1 MFPLETELESIAQHR
16 GAYWL
21 IVNRLL
27 ADLGLEKLKD
37 NCGQKPERLWYGNTK
52 SLSQLNLDALVPAFL
67 LEDIE
72 YEEATDF
79 VATDCSDADLK
90 RCQWLL
96 REFLRPSE
104 DGEYEDYYL
113 PVMVPCKVQALFD
126 DWVDGFFVVIMVKK
140 KKTFNHLNGKVSA
153 NMQVILNC
161 IRLLRSKIVTGLP
174 SCLPTLGLVQSVEL
188 LAIQRLTLWSAL
200 TTLYLKQKENLWSLN
215 QSHYQMHV

>member
-1 MFPLETELESIAQHR
+1 MNSGYGWCATHFCDRYRKSENSAGSNLIVIDIDGDCTLNQFWATDTAKNWCIATYTSASHTKKENRFRALFPLETELESIAQHR

-79 VATDCSDADLK
+79 VATDCSDADVK
-90 RCQWLL
+90 RCRWLL
-96 REFLRPSE
+96 QEFLRPSE

-113 PVMVPCKVQALFD
+113 PVMTA
-126 DWVDGFFVVIMVKK
+126 
-140 KKTFNHLNGKVSA
+140 
-153 NMQVILNC
+153 
-161 IRLLRSKIVTGLP
+161 
-174 SCLPTLGLVQSVEL
+174 
-188 LAIQRLTLWSAL
+188 
-200 TTLYLKQKENLWSLN
+200 
-215 QSHYQMHV
+215 